1 VEHEATG
8 PTPPLR
14 VLLVSDDLGFVEQ
27 LRRVAA
33 STLVEL
39 AVAGPN
45 DDLELAAYGHGA
57 GVGAVDADEAPLR
70 RVRLATA
77 LSGVHPR
84 VTVVLLASRPESL
97 PQTGLPLVAKTP
109 VEEILWKL
117 DHVRQGQTS

>member
-27 LRRVAA
+27 LRR
-33 STLVEL
+33 
-39 AVAGPN
+39 
-45 DDLELAAYGHGA
+45 
-57 GVGAVDADEAPLR
+57 VDADEAPLR

>member
-45 DDLELAAYGHGA
+45 DDLELA
-57 GVGAVDADEAPLR
+57 
-70 RVRLATA
+70 